1 MLGKNKIFE
10 KSYIEPE
17 FFKGAKS
24 FSFKRRK
31 MMVYPNGD
39 GNNPVPSEWADDGV
53 TVYAEFMGE
62 ANGHVRYKCLTK
74 DGQELRM

>member
-1 MLGKNKIFE
+1 
-10 KSYIEPE
+10 
-17 FFKGAKS
+17 
-24 FSFKRRK
+24 